1 MRFDSD
7 VKLQLMPIE
16 GETTATESYIARLME
31 LQLVATLHLTDAQQQ
46 VLEARTDLY
55 ETRRRGGHPA
65 ECREVLDTIA
75 KLSRAVGKARYEK
88 ESVEFALSEVFH
100 AVND

>member
-1 MRFDSD
+1 MKIDSD
-7 VKLQLMPIE
+7 VKIQLMPIE
-16 GETTATESYIARLME
+16 GEKTEGYIVRLKE
-31 LQLVATLHLTDAQQQ
+31 LQLAATLQLTDAQQQ

-55 ETRRRGGHPA
+55 ETRRRGAHPA

>member
-1 MRFDSD
+1 MKIDSD

-16 GETTATESYIARLME
+16 GETTESYIARLKE